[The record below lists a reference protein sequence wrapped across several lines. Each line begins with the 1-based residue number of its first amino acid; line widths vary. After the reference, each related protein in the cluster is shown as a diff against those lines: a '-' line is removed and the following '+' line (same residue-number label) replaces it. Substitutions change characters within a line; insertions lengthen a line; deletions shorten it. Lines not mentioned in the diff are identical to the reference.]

1 MHFIARFHVRAGAE
15 AAAEAAIAEVS
26 APTRAEAGCL
36 QYRALRA
43 LADPR
48 AFVIVSR
55 WRDEAAFNVHA
66 DFPTPGAIWRPWAV
80 SSIAKPSSCAPRRSP
95 NRRLPAPPPRPPAAH
110 RPAAGLAWRTR
121 RSTA

>member
-1 MHFIARFHVRAGAE
+1 MEMHFIARFHVRAGAE

-66 DFPTPGAIWRPWAV
+66 E
-80 SSIAKPSSCAPRRSP
+80 
-95 NRRLPAPPPRPPAAH
+95 LPH
-110 RPAAGLAWRTR
+110 TR
-121 RSTA
+121 RYLETMGGLIDRETEFVRAEAIA